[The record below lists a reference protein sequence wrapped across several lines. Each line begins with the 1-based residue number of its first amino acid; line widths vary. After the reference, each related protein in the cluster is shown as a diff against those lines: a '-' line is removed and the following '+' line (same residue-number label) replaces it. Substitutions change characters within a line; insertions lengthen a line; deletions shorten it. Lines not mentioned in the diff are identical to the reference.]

1 MGAPILPI
9 RSLVAALVAIRSL
22 LGAYSAGLLVILTLW
37 AMGVMSGGLAGE
49 AQALGVVTTG
59 GPSMMYSSDCFGCT
73 VVSSAVASLWSD
85 ESDANDTGGLLAYA
99 TPENDAIGRTDNAI
113 SSDDARPLEAPK
125 RVRLHHF
132 LYPYEVMKPDN
143 QPVVQA
149 RNKEAAPNR
158 KPKPARRA
166 PPPPPTTTQ
175 STFAALPA
183 VFRPVQPLLD
193 SAPRSAA
200 PVPSMILG
208 KGQQVEIVSADEL
221 NSIDLAVAA
230 PAPEQVTQRVA
241 SQRQLAQTAS
251 IMAGALAGVAVGLF
265 LISWLE
271 IGGNFQP
278 RRTAG

>member
-1 MGAPILPI
+1 MGVPNLPI
-9 RSLVAALVAIRSL
+9 RSLVASLVAIRSL
-22 LGAYSAGLLVILTLW
+22 LGAHRAGLLVILTLW
-37 AMGVMSGGLAGE
+37 ATGLMSVGLAGE
-49 AQALGVVTTG
+49 AQALG
-59 GPSMMYSSDCFGCT
+59 MMDAAVGCIGCAA
-73 VVSSAVASLWSD
+73 VSSTVASPYAD
-85 ESDANDTGGLLAYA
+85 GHDRDYVGGLLAYA
-99 TPENDAIGRTDNAI
+99 TPENDAIARTDNAI
-113 SSDDARPLEAPK
+113 SVDNGRPLEAPK

-166 PPPPPTTTQ
+166 PPPSPTTTQ
-175 STFAALPA
+175 STYAALPA
-183 VFRPVQPLLD
+183 VFTPAQPLLD
-193 SAPRSAA
+193 PTPRSAA
-200 PVPSMILG
+200 PVRSMILG

-221 NSIDLAVAA
+221 NSIDLAIAA
-230 PAPEQVTQRVA
+230 PAPERVTQLVA